1 MKHGKFFYFN
11 GTIVPITKMGKA
23 NRKIIKVF
31 KIGHKEIYTQTF
43 SQILILSKSLLQTP
57 FSLDWP
63 ENVLEEMNI
72 DSDEEQL
79 EII

>member
-1 MKHGKFFYFN
+1 MASFSISMVLLYQSRRWVKQIVRLLKFSRLA
-11 GTIVPITKMGKA
+11 T
-23 NRKIIKVF
+23 RKYILS
-31 KIGHKEIYTQTF
+31 QTF